1 MASVKE
7 LNKKVEG
14 LFKQV
19 NDLKEEIKEKDDK
32 IDSLKTTFNNTIA
45 DLKAE
50 INDKQTQLNN
60 MQNCDE
66 VTKEVQQLQT
76 DNVILQ
82 NKVDLLENL
91 LQKQSQQ
98 ISTLKNNITEVKQC
112 TMQDNVIIAG
122 IKEHPNENCK
132 RSMENFLENTLGII
146 ITDGGVQAAY
156 RTGSTIQRMINGK
169 KITLPQFMLVRCTP
183 EQKNLI
189 MSHVEHLK
197 GKKNEEGIKY
207 FIVNQ
212 MPDAVKEQC
221 RQNNELIKEA
231 KEKNQG
237 VPKMQQ
243 LHYKVQ
249 RNQLYINGNIY
260 RPPISAPQPQDLFKG
275 PEEQIKL
282 NKIVYTAS
290 EAVNEQES
298 YFTAFVTKTD
308 SIEKVQDEYTRIAQ
322 ICGDSDHIMCA
333 YSVRVN
339 GGDVSGYVDDGEHG
353 GGTKLRSAIEN
364 KSLTNVSIFVAGV
377 YGGVHLGEKRFR
389 CIAQVAKQAID
400 TYVKNPHKTQE
411 HTQPM

>member
-132 RSMENFLENTLGII
+132 RSVENVLENTLGII
-146 ITDGGVQAAY
+146 ITDGRVQTAY
-156 RTGSTIQRMINGK
+156 
-169 KITLPQFMLVRCTP
+169 
-183 EQKNLI
+183 
-189 MSHVEHLK
+189 
-197 GKKNEEGIKY
+197 
-207 FIVNQ
+207 
-212 MPDAVKEQC
+212 
-221 RQNNELIKEA
+221 
-231 KEKNQG
+231 
-237 VPKMQQ
+237 
-243 LHYKVQ
+243 
-249 RNQLYINGNIY
+249 
-260 RPPISAPQPQDLFKG
+260 
-275 PEEQIKL
+275 
-282 NKIVYTAS
+282 
-290 EAVNEQES
+290 
-298 YFTAFVTKTD
+298 
-308 SIEKVQDEYTRIAQ
+308 
-322 ICGDSDHIMCA
+322 
-333 YSVRVN
+333 
-339 GGDVSGYVDDGEHG
+339 
-353 GGTKLRSAIEN
+353 
-364 KSLTNVSIFVAGV
+364 
-377 YGGVHLGEKRFR
+377 
-389 CIAQVAKQAID
+389 
-400 TYVKNPHKTQE
+400 
-411 HTQPM
+411 